1 MLQVSNSTMSRINT
15 SDHSLPTGLRLLNP
29 DLIGLD
35 DAYLN
40 LFLGHL
46 YSRFAERSIYARND
60 TLAEYM
66 GFSVN
71 TVKRC
76 FKKAA
81 ELGFITLCYQKLSPN
96 KTQRLAL
103 LTPRYLNAISKHWHY
118 LSAGLLLRVKHLAPQ
133 AQLAAAIISGY
144 QIVTISNQRL
154 ADKIGTTAKNAGH
167 LVTSLLNAGVI
178 ASRKVISF
186 VGRLLTLKP
195 DYQQA
200 TATAAVSVAAT
211 ERQKAILAAI
221 DGQLSTYKNKKI
233 LDKRAAQGKQQQVVT
248 QTCHDKV
255 DPKQQAERN
264 LLRMATQLGITPDE
278 LKQLSKT

>member
-1 MLQVSNSTMSRINT
+1 MEAQ
-15 SDHSLPTGLRLLNP
+15 
-29 DLIGLD
+29 
-35 DAYLN
+35 
-40 LFLGHL
+40 
-46 YSRFAERSIYARND
+46 
-60 TLAEYM
+60 
-66 GFSVN
+66 
-71 TVKRC
+71 
-76 FKKAA
+76 
-81 ELGFITLCYQKLSPN
+81 
-96 KTQRLAL
+96 
-103 LTPRYLNAISKHWHY
+103 LTPHYLNAINKQWHY
-118 LSAGLLLRVKHLAPQ
+118 LSADVLLRVKHLAPQ
-133 AQLAAAIISGY
+133 AQLAAAIISSY

-221 DGQLSTYKNKKI
+221 DGQLSTYKNQKM

-248 QTCHDKV
+248 QTFHAKV
-255 DPKQQAERN
+255 DSKQQAERN

-278 LKQLSKT
+278 LRQLSKT

>member
-1 MLQVSNSTMSRINT
+1 MSLSYSRNVPI
-15 SDHSLPTGLRLLNP
+15 GLRLLNP
-29 DLIGLD
+29 DLTGLN

-40 LFLGHL
+40 VFLGHL
-46 YSRFAERSIYARND
+46 HARFSDRSIYARND
-60 TLAEYM
+60 TLADYM

-81 ELGFITLCYQKLSPN
+81 RLGFITLRYQQLSPN
-96 KTQRLAL
+96 KTQRLAK
-103 LTPRYLNAISKHWHY
+103 LTPHYLNAINKQWHY
-118 LSAGLLLRVKHLAPQ
+118 LSADLLLRVKHLAPQ
-133 AQLAAAIISGY
+133 AQLAAAIISSY

-178 ASRKVISF
+178 ASRKVVSF

-200 TATAAVSVAAT
+200 TATAAASVGAV

-221 DGQLSTYKNKKI
+221 DGQLSSYKNQKI

-248 QTCHDKV
+248 QTFHAKV

-278 LKQLSKT
+278 LRQLSKT

>member
-1 MLQVSNSTMSRINT
+1 MTNVA
-15 SDHSLPTGLRLLNP
+15 TGLRLLNP

-40 LFLGHL
+40 IFLGHL
-46 YSRFAERSIYARND
+46 HSRFSDRSIYARND

-81 ELGFITLCYQKLSPN
+81 RLGFITLRYQKLSPN

-221 DGQLSTYKNKKI
+221 DGQLSTYKNQKI
-233 LDKRAAQGKQQQVVT
+233 LDKRAAQGKQQQQET
-248 QTCHDKV
+248 LSQSNTAQLSITAQAKQAQ
-255 DPKQQAERN
+255 QQAERN